1 MLVATFYRFVT
12 LEDHASLQVPI
23 EACCRTHDIRGIILL
38 APEGINATISGNRE
52 GVMAVIDHL
61 QEDPRLA
68 DLTWKESQA
77 TRQPFRKMRVRLKRE
92 IVTMGVEGIDP
103 AHLTGTYVKPEDW
116 NALISDPDVIV
127 IDTRNDYEVAIGSFQ
142 NAIDP
147 EIESF
152 GQLPEWLDDR
162 IDPARQPKVAMFCT
176 GGIRCE
182 KSTALLKQSGVKEVY
197 HLEGGILKYLE
208 RVPEDESL
216 WNGECFVFDERVAVG
231 HGLEVGD
238 ATLCRACRD
247 PIRAADRESD
257 LYREGVSCP
266 RCHDRTTDEQKARFA
281 ERQKQVD
288 LARGRGASHL
298 SDRSET

>member
-1 MLVATFYRFVT
+1 MLVTTFYRFTT
-12 LEDHASLQVPI
+12 LEDHASLQGPI
-23 EACCRTHDIRGIILL
+23 EACCTAHGVRGIILL

-61 QEDPRLA
+61 KEDPRLA
-68 DLTWKESQA
+68 DLTWKESEA
-77 TRQPFRKMRVRLKRE
+77 ARQPFRKMRVRLKRE

-127 IDTRNDYEVAIGSFQ
+127 IDTRNDYEVEIGSFQ

-147 EIESF
+147 DIESF

-162 IDPARQPKVAMFCT
+162 IDPERQPRVAMFCT

-182 KSTALLKQSGVKEVY
+182 KSTALLKQSGVREVY

-208 RVPEDESL
+208 RIPEEESL
-216 WNGECFVFDERVAVG
+216 WTGKCFVFDERVSVG
-231 HGLEVGD
+231 HGLKVGD
-238 ATLCRACRD
+238 YALCRACRY
-247 PIRAADRESD
+247 PVRESD
-257 LYREGVSCP
+257 RQSDLFLEGVSCP
-266 RCHDRTTDEQKARFA
+266 RCHDRTTDEQKARFS
-281 ERQKQVD
+281 ERQKQVN
-288 LARGRGASHL
+288 LARGRGESHL
-298 SDRSET
+298 SDRSAT

>member
-1 MLVATFYRFVT
+1 MLVTTFYRFTT
-12 LEDHASLQVPI
+12 LEDHASLQGPI
-23 EACCRTHDIRGIILL
+23 EACCTAHGVRGIILL

-61 QEDPRLA
+61 KEDPRLA
-68 DLTWKESQA
+68 DLTWKESEA
-77 TRQPFRKMRVRLKRE
+77 ARQPFRKMRVRLKRE

-127 IDTRNDYEVAIGSFQ
+127 IDTRNDYEVEIGSFQ

-162 IDPARQPKVAMFCT
+162 IDPERQPRVAMFCT

-182 KSTALLKQSGVKEVY
+182 KSTALLKQSGVREVY
-197 HLEGGILKYLE
+197 HLKGGILKYLE
-208 RVPEDESL
+208 RIPEEESL
-216 WNGECFVFDERVAVG
+216 WTGKCFVFDERVSVG
-231 HGLEVGD
+231 HGLKVGD
-238 ATLCRACRD
+238 YALCRACRY
-247 PIRAADRESD
+247 PVRESD
-257 LYREGVSCP
+257 RQSDLFLEGVSCP
-266 RCHDRTTDEQKARFA
+266 RCHDRTTDEQKARFS
-281 ERQKQVD
+281 ERQKQVN
-288 LARGRGASHL
+288 LARGRGESHL
-298 SDRSET
+298 SDRSAT